1 MRRVSPGIAFLAS
14 GLFKIRVFTSA
25 WIARSCAMFGLPLA
39 LDYAVIAAEV
49 AEELLLVHESIGAGL
64 RFP

>member
-14 GLFKIRVFTSA
+14 GLFKIRAFTSA
-25 WIARSCAMFGLPLA
+25 GTARSCAMFGLPLA
-39 LDYAVIAAEV
+39 LDYAAITAEV
-49 AEELLLVHESIGAGL
+49 VKELLLVPGSVGAGL